1 MIKLS
6 PISGNLKKEYF
17 EKISEDFEIFLES
30 LKDKENTQDLNEIKI
45 AEYKREVLKIYKY
58 LEDSNGENWKLDK
71 EKIKKLV
78 IGDLKELLRA
88 MDYIGPIT
96 SKRLKDKFG
105 EFYKKISSRDFLQEW
120 ALKIGVTVCPYC
132 NRNFIFTVPRHTGN
146 GGVRPEY
153 DHFFPKSKYPYLAAS
168 MYNLI
173 PSCSVCNKAK
183 SNRNSYKNHEV
194 QYLYPYEEGYG
205 EQVVLKIEDKN
216 KPTDKVT
223 AWLGSAEEYTVYP
236 ECSKEVDSE
245 KKKRVENSW
254 EMFKLGPLYEK
265 HSDYIRNILQ
275 AKQIYTEEYLNQLIK
290 SFPGAFDDMDDLRNV
305 VYFNYLDEEGW
316 GKRILAKLTHDLEA
330 EDS

>member
-1 MIKLS
+1 M
-6 PISGNLKKEYF
+6 GV
-17 EKISEDFEIFLES
+17 
-30 LKDKENTQDLNEIKI
+30 KDRCYSVSVLQSKFYLYGPET
-45 AEYKREVLKIYKY
+45 YRKRW
-58 LEDSNGENWKLDK
+58 G
-71 EKIKKLV
+71 
-78 IGDLKELLRA
+78 
-88 MDYIGPIT
+88 
-96 SKRLKDKFG
+96 
-105 EFYKKISSRDFLQEW
+105 SS
-120 ALKIGVTVCPYC
+120 
-132 NRNFIFTVPRHTGN
+132 
-146 GGVRPEY
+146 EY

-205 EQVVLKIEDKN
+205 EQIVLKIEDKN

-275 AKQIYTEEYLNQLIK
+275 AKQIYTEEYLEQLVK
-290 SFPGAFDDMDDLRNV
+290 
-305 VYFNYLDEEGW
+305 
-316 GKRILAKLTHDLEA
+316 KLSECI
-330 EDS
+330 

>member
-1 MIKLS
+1 MIPYNKWEFNCTS
-6 PISGNLKKEYF
+6 LKKPSYMLF
-17 EKISEDFEIFLES
+17 ATGIGGVLYPPNS
-30 LKDKENTQDLNEIKI
+30 LYKCALDIERVKNEC
-45 AEYKREVLKIYKY
+45 
-58 LEDSNGENWKLDK
+58 
-71 EKIKKLV
+71 
-78 IGDLKELLRA
+78 LRA
-88 MDYIGPIT
+88 DDVWLKVMEMLAETKVTWTRCLLIVPPDVKQNQSMDYIGPIT

-105 EFYKKISSRDFLQEW
+105 EFYKKISNRDFLQEW

-205 EQVVLKIEDKN
+205 EQIVLKIEDKN

-275 AKQIYTEEYLNQLIK
+275 AKQIYTEEYLEQLVK
-290 SFPGAFDDMDDLRNV
+290 NFPSAFDSMDDLKNM
-305 VYFNYLDEEGW
+305 VYFNYLDEKDW

-330 EDS
+330 DNP